1 MDELIRAENI
11 AEDRARAVDWR
22 MDSDVGDF
30 CGECDDFGRYIFF
43 IKIVVYGA
51 MEIVD
56 NTEVECSNI
65 QSTGPNIY

>member
-30 CGECDDFGRYIFF
+30 CGECDDFGRYIFL
-43 IKIVVYGA
+43 
-51 MEIVD
+51 
-56 NTEVECSNI
+56 
-65 QSTGPNIY
+65 